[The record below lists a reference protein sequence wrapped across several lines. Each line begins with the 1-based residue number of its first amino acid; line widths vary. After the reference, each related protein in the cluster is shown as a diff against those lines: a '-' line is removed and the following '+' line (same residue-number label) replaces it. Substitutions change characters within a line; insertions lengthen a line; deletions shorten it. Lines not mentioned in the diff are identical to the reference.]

1 MRRSVVPV
9 ILFMLIVVSCGW
21 GSAVAAPSPSA
32 KDSLKFTR
40 LSVKDPGINNIEA
53 VSFLIPSGWKAEGGV
68 QWFPDYSIL
77 ANLLMRISDPQTG
90 AAIEFLPIQN
100 FTWLT
105 QMVVPMQP
113 GTNYLGNILWQPI
126 TDVPQFIQM
135 FYMPQALRHLQGAR
149 VVARDD
155 LPKLAAEVARSF
167 GGQSAVKSGRV
178 RYEYQLAGRP
188 WEEFVYCTLV
198 YTNWQMGTLWSVH
211 SAYSF
216 RAPQGQLDRLTPL
229 MNTTVSSARLS
240 PEWYGGYMYV
250 QKLFHN
256 RMNQS
261 IKNAAAI
268 SATITRNSEEIRRM
282 FSESYRQR
290 SESQDRIHQSFSEYI
305 RGVDTYKNPYEG
317 RPVQLPSGYREAWVN
332 ARGEYLLSNE
342 TGFNPNVGDTTEWRR
357 MDRRDPGGQ

>member
-1 MRRSVVPV
+1 MLHPAVHRLLLV
-9 ILFMLIVVSCGW
+9 LIVTLCIEST
-21 GSAVAAPSPSA
+21 AAFPAQNTPQA
-32 KDSLKFTR
+32 LRFTR

-53 VSFLIPSGWKAEGGV
+53 VSFLIPAGWKAEGGV

-77 ANLLMRISDPQTG
+77 ANLLMRIRDPQTG

-126 TDVPQFIQM
+126 ADVPQFIQM

-149 VVARDD
+149 VVARED

-178 RYEYQLAGRP
+178 RYEVQLAGRP
-188 WEEFVYCTLV
+188 WEESVTCTLV

-216 RAPQGQLDRLTPL
+216 RAPKGELDRLLPV

-250 QKLFHN
+250 QKLFQN

-290 SESQDRIHQSFSEYI
+290 SESQDRISQSFSEYI

-317 RPVQLPSGYREAWVN
+317 RPVQLPSGYGEAWVN
-332 ARGEYLLSNE
+332 ARGEYLLSNDA
-342 TGFNPNVGDTTEWRR
+342 GFNPNVGDTTEWRR
-357 MDRRDPGGQ
+357 MDRRDPRGQ